1 LDGKSNNTQQG
12 GSFNEATTK
21 KGESM
26 KDLIAK
32 LKSKKSKAA
41 FKSYL
46 RAVLASA
53 ITMGLALAADLAPEQ
68 AILIGS
74 IAGPLAKWADK
85 TEKEYGIGTE

>member
-1 LDGKSNNTQQG
+1 
-12 GSFNEATTK
+12 
-21 KGESM
+21 M
-26 KDLIAK
+26 KDLLAK
-32 LKSKKSKAA
+32 LTDPQSKAA

-74 IAGPLAKWADK
+74 LAGPLAKWADK
-85 TEKEYGIGTE
+85 TEKEYGRGSE

>member
-1 LDGKSNNTQQG
+1 MNK
-12 GSFNEATTK
+12 
-21 KGESM
+21 
-26 KDLIAK
+26 LIDK
-32 LKSKKSKAA
+32 LKDPKTKAA

-53 ITMGLALAADLAPEQ
+53 VTMGLALAANLAPEY

-85 TEKEYGIGTE
+85 TEKEYGVGTE